1 MVKELVLMNK
11 ANQQVFVKAIE
22 ETCVTCGGPHPY
34 YECLAT
40 ENNTFIAYVA
50 TGNYNQGVE
59 RETDAT
65 KDKVQDTSSES
76 TAHVQ
81 LPVVQVLIPEPNKL
95 SLLDLTSTR
104 KTLELATRSYAYPAG
119 IAEDVFVQVGKFTFP
134 VDFVVVDYDVDP
146 HVPLILGRPFLRTAH
161 ALVDEIEFL
170 LHQDPSTES
179 NIETINLIFEK
190 FTDEPSLDYLPPS
203 RDDDDDDDLFDL
215 KSDNDEWK
223 KLLYGDCYKD
233 INSEKDKNKDS
244 KMKSLVVEDHIVE
257 PNDLLPWLLDNDS
270 TLP

>member
-11 ANQQVFVKAIE
+11 ANQQDFVKAIE

-40 ENNTFIAYVA
+40 ENNTFNAYVA
-50 TGNYNQGVE
+50 TGNYNQGGDVKSITTRSGIAYDGPTIPPTPSPLLKVVE

-65 KDKVQDTSSES
+65 KDKLQDTSSES

-81 LPVVQVLIPEPNKL
+81 PLVFHVLIPEPNKL
-95 SLLDLTSTR
+95 SLPDLTSTR

-134 VDFVVVDYDVDP
+134 VDFVVINYDVDP
-146 HVPLILGRPFLRTAH
+146 RVPLIL
-161 ALVDEIEFL
+161 EIEFL

-203 RDDDDDDDLFDL
+203 GDDDDDLFDL

-223 KLLYGDCYKD
+223 KLLYCDCHKD

-244 KMKSLVVEDHIVE
+244 KIK
-257 PNDLLPWLLDNDS
+257 
-270 TLP
+270 